1 MLDNSKFAGNY
12 NIPNII
18 KIKVYKRMERKMIN
32 IETYGGIEMNVI
44 TLCGS
49 LKFKKEMM
57 KIAEKMA
64 LEGYCILTPVYPVL
78 ENIKRTEGQLMKLKE
93 AHFKRIE
100 FSDAILVVNVD
111 NYIGNSTNLEIDYAK
126 KLGKEI
132 IYYTDLIENK

>member
-1 MLDNSKFAGNY
+1 MK
-12 NIPNII
+12 
-18 KIKVYKRMERKMIN
+18 
-32 IETYGGIEMNVI
+32 VI

-64 LEGYCILTPVYPVL
+64 LKGYCILTPVYPVL

-93 AHFKRIE
+93 AHLKKIE

-132 IYYTDLIENK
+132 IYYTDLIENI